1 MGYPVGFLALSD
13 SFVPWLDLGFG
24 HDDFGGSHSL
34 ISHVAV
40 AAVMI
45 LFLLFQTSTLV
56 RHSNQALTDTLL

>member
-1 MGYPVGFLALSD
+1 M
-13 SFVPWLDLGFG
+13 PWLDLGFG